1 MDKAWKRFER
11 RIAERFKEIDPTA
24 RRCPVADQATNNDIV
39 TSLPYGIECKHRK
52 RLPDWIRDAWA
63 QCRAN
68 SKEDQVP
75 IVILGEHG
83 TTNDFVLLSL
93 DDFIKI
99 TKQTAKMYAEN
110 WRSDDDRPDIPR

>member
-1 MDKAWKRFER
+1 MDKPWKRFER

-39 TSLPYGIECKHRK
+39 TSLPYGIECKHRR

>member
-1 MDKAWKRFER
+1 MDKAWKRCER
-11 RIAERFKEIDPTA
+11 RIAERFKELDPTA

-68 SKEDQVP
+68 SPEGVTP
-75 IVILGEHG
+75 IVVLGEHG
-83 TTNDFVLLSL
+83 TTDDMVLLLL
-93 DDFIKI
+93 DDFIKLE
-99 TKQTAKMYAEN
+99 KRQ
-110 WRSDDDRPDIPR
+110 

>member
-1 MDKAWKRFER
+1 MDKPWKRFER

-39 TSLPYGIECKHRK
+39 TSLPYGIECKRRK